1 MRKKLSV
8 VVAVILVISILA
20 GCGIFRKKTD
30 SLKSNLSYDPDKTIT
45 IATNL
50 DATTPDPTM
59 VDDADTI
66 WKLELSLEGLV
77 RTSDDGTQILPCLA
91 DSWDISKDGL
101 KYTFHL
107 KKGIRF
113 ADGNNVTT
121 DDWIWS
127 FERAMNATEG
137 YWIFACSNIN
147 KVSAPD
153 DSTLVINLKTADA
166 ATLSKLTCFNM
177 TVQERSFYTAKDGY
191 DNDFPMGT
199 GSYYVKEWARDDHI
213 LYEANPYY
221 YGKAPKTPTIKFIA
235 ITDDDSRVMQLQDG
249 KVDIITEVPYSSMA
263 MLDEQP
269 GISTE
274 GFKSTA
280 SKYLV
285 LNTTDSILLNQKVRQ
300 ALLMGTNKQEIV
312 DRCLFGYGEPAVSYM
327 PKNGLF
333 WNSDIKPVEYN
344 PEKAKTLLA
353 QAGYPDG
360 IKLEFLV
367 RSGNSLYEQIAEI
380 ISEQWSKIGVD
391 VNIKTLETS
400 DLLEKEISMKHQ
412 VCIGSWSDDI
422 ADPSQL
428 SDYLWR
434 YDSSQ
439 SFFTGY
445 NNPDATAI
453 YEAATTELNDS
464 KRAAYYKK
472 LQKISYDSA
481 NLITLFYS
489 EYAVAMK
496 DNISGFYKTPLGSY
510 RLDNLEKTD
519 FKK

>member
-1 MRKKLSV
+1 MKKILSLSV
-8 VVAVILVISILA
+8 AFLLSVTILT
-20 GCGIFRKKTD
+20 GCGSSGMETNKP
-30 SLKSNLSYDPDKTIT
+30 SPDISKEPDDTIT

-50 DATTPDPTM
+50 GATTPDPTI
-59 VDDADTI
+59 VEDTDTI
-66 WKLELSLEGLV
+66 WKLEIALEGLV
-77 RTSDDGTQILPCLA
+77 RTSDDGTKIVPCLA
-91 DSWDISKDGL
+91 DSWDISNDGL

-113 ADGNNVTT
+113 ADGNYVTP

-137 YWIFACSNIN
+137 YWIFACSNID
-147 KVSAPD
+147 KVASPD
-153 DSTLVINLKTADA
+153 DSTLVLTLKTPDA

-177 TVQERSFYTAKDGY
+177 TVQEKSFYIAKGSY
-191 DNDFPMGT
+191 DNNFPIGT
-199 GSYYVKEWARDDHI
+199 GSYYVKEWVRDDHI
-213 LYEANPYY
+213 LYAANPYY
-221 YGKAPKTPTIKFIA
+221 HGNAPKTSTIKFTVV
-235 ITDDDSRVMQLQDG
+235 TDDDSRVEQLKKG
-249 KVDIITEVPYSSMA
+249 NVDIITEVPYSSMPV
-263 MLDEQP
+263 LDKMD
-269 GISTE
+269 GISVD

-285 LNTTDSILLNQKVRQ
+285 LNTTDQILLNQKVRQ

-333 WNSDIKPVEYN
+333 WDNEIKPVEYN
-344 PEKAKTLLA
+344 PEKAKALLED
-353 QAGYPDG
+353 AGYPNG

-391 VNIKTLETS
+391 VTIKTLETS
-400 DLLEKEISMKHQ
+400 ELLERETSMKHQ

-434 YDSSQ
+434 YDNSQ
-439 SFFTGY
+439 CFFTGY

-453 YEAATTELNDS
+453 YNAATTELDDT
-464 KRAAYYKK
+464 KREEYYKK
-472 LQKISYDSA
+472 LQEISYNSA
-481 NLITLFYS
+481 HLITLFHS

-510 RLDNLEKTD
+510 RLDNLVKN
-519 FKK
+519 